1 MTKPN
6 RRTFLRLTALS
17 GAAAVGAS
25 ALPPES
31 LAASLV
37 GELKVLRRT
46 RLQMGTVV
54 TITAVDR
61 SLDKSTQA
69 VEAAFAEI
77 DRLAA
82 IMTRYDSSAPLAHL
96 TRTGRLND
104 PAPELVSVLDAAGK
118 FHALSHGAFDVTV
131 APVLDETEKTFKQTG
146 RAPSDKRL
154 AELHELVD
162 QSSLGVAPN
171 RISLAKSGMAVTLD
185 GCAKGY
191 IVDRAAGVLRKAG
204 LKRALINAGGDIYAL
219 GKKSARP
226 WRVRVTDPTRPD
238 RLGPVVELAD
248 QALATSGNYEVFFD
262 SEKLHHHIVEPAQ
275 GRSPRRTVSVSI
287 KATDCL
293 TADAAATTVFC
304 LKPTAATKL
313 TGKLKA
319 DSLVIIRDGRRL
331 AQGYWG

>member
-6 RRTFLRLTALS
+6 RRTFLRLTGLA
-17 GAAAVGAS
+17 GAAALS
-25 ALPPES
+25 AAAAPPES
-31 LAASLV
+31 LAASLI
-37 GELKVLRRT
+37 GDLKVLRRT

-61 SLDKSTQA
+61 SLDKSNRA

-77 DRLAA
+77 DRLTA
-82 IMTRYDSSAPLAHL
+82 IMTRYDSAAPLAHL
-96 TRTGRLND
+96 ARTGRLND
-104 PAPELVSVLDAAGK
+104 PAPELVSVLEAAGN
-118 FHALSHGAFDVTV
+118 FHRLSHGAFDVTV

-146 RAPSDKRL
+146 RAPSDQRL
-154 AELHELVD
+154 AELHKLVD
-162 QSSLGVAPN
+162 QSALGVAPN

-191 IVDRAAGVLRKAG
+191 IVDRAAAVLKKAG
-204 LKRALINAGGDIYAL
+204 IKRALINAGGDIYAL
-219 GKKSARP
+219 GKKSSRP

-238 RLGPVVELAD
+238 QLGPVVELAD

-262 SEKLHHHIVEPAQ
+262 SEKLHHHIVEPSL
-275 GRSPRRTVSVSI
+275 GRSPRRVVSVSI
-287 KATDCL
+287 KAADCL

-313 TGKLKA
+313 TGRIKA